1 MTDFSSQT
9 VDAQAIRE
17 RAALLRRIEA
27 EARATAA
34 HTGREAFHPKVLRAL
49 GRVPRHGFVAP
60 ALAAAAYLDTPLSI
74 GYGQTISQPYIVA
87 LMTELAAVDQSAT
100 VLEIGTGSGYQ
111 AAVLAELA
119 QAVYSI
125 ERIAVLAAEAEQR
138 LRRLGYAHVQVRV
151 GDGYGGWPEHAPYDA
166 ILVTAAT
173 PEPPAPLLE
182 QLKPGGRLVVPLGPV
197 HGYQELTL
205 LTREDGD
212 RYARQSVLPVRF
224 VPFVHEPKP

>member
-1 MTDFSSQT
+1 MTD
-9 VDAQAIRE
+9 
-17 RAALLRRIEA
+17 
-27 EARATAA
+27 
-34 HTGREAFHPKVLRAL
+34 
-49 GRVPRHGFVAP
+49 
-60 ALAAAAYLDTPLSI
+60 
-74 GYGQTISQPYIVA
+74 
-87 LMTELAAVDQSAT
+87 LAAVDQSAT

-197 HGYQELTL
+197 HGHQELTL